1 MTHAQPDSANF
12 IGSVPEYYEEFLG
25 PFIFTPY
32 AQDLSLRL
40 QIGSRARILELAC
53 GTGRLT
59 RELLAVMEPG
69 ARLVATDLN
78 QPMLEVA
85 RRTAPDPRVEWR
97 DADAANLPFD
107 AASFDQAVCQ
117 FGVQFFAD
125 KIAAAAEVRRV
136 LRPGAAYHL
145 STWGSPYDNPLA
157 RIAQETT
164 EACFA
169 TDPPRFYWTPWA
181 YSDRRQIESDLRAG
195 GFRDVSIQSVDFV
208 GRAPSADHAAMGLVQ
223 GTPMALAIEER
234 GSMSVDA
241 FTAVFAAAL
250 TRELG
255 SGPLAI
261 PMRAWIARA
270 A

>member
-1 MTHAQPDSANF
+1 MTQAQPGSASF
-12 IGSVPEYYEEFLG
+12 VGAVPEYYEDFLG
-25 PFIFTPY
+25 PLMFTPY
-32 AQDLSLRL
+32 AQDLAVRV
-40 QIGSRARILELAC
+40 QIGPKARILELAC

-78 QPMLEVA
+78 APMLDVA
-85 RRTAPDPRVEWR
+85 RRKVKDSRIDWR
-97 DADAANLPFD
+97 ESDVTTLPFD
-107 AASFDQAVCQ
+107 TDSFDQAVCQ
-117 FGVQFFAD
+117 FGVQFFPD
-125 KIAAAAEVRRV
+125 KIAAATEVRRV

-169 TDPPRFYWTPWA
+169 TDPPGFYWTPWS

-195 GFRDVSIQSVDFV
+195 GFRQVSIQSVDIV
-208 GRAPSADHAAMGLVQ
+208 GRAPSADYAAMGLVQ

-234 GSMSVDA
+234 GGMSVDA
-241 FTAVFAAAL
+241 FTAIFAAAL
-250 TRELG
+250 ARELG
-255 SGPLAI
+255 GGPLAI
-261 PMRAWIARA
+261 PMRAWIIRA
-270 A
+270 V